1 MIIDNTLK
9 QLLAPSGHLQ
19 AQPATDWTGDM
30 PLPQVLADFYA
41 NIGPMGET
49 YHANIGPVGLTFNV
63 GGNPVCVPPLAKLWK
78 LQAGYRWHGLTGER
92 LADWQDHWLVI
103 AEQGGDPFI
112 LDTLSN
118 EILFAFHGANSWIP
132 QLIAPNLATAIG
144 AIATVAN
151 TLDALGD
158 DAYDDDGCE
167 LASASRLAVTNA
179 LASYFND
186 ESTAHMFLSTWQW
199 YE

>member
-1 MIIDNTLK
+1 MINDNTLK
-9 QLLAPSGHLQ
+9 QLLALSGQLQ
-19 AQPATDWTGDM
+19 TQPATDWTGDI

-41 NIGPMGET
+41 NVGPMGKT
-49 YHANIGPVGLTFNV
+49 YYANIGPVGLTFNV

-92 LADWQDHWLVI
+92 LADWQDYWLVI

-118 EILFAFHGANSWIP
+118 EILFAFHGANGWAP
-132 QLIAPNLATAIG
+132 QLIAPNLAAAIG

-151 TLDALGD
+151 TLDALGEA
-158 DAYDDDGCE
+158 AYDDDTGE
-167 LASASRLAVTNA
+167 LTSASRLAVTDG

-186 ESTAHMFLSTWQW
+186 KATAQIFLSTWQW